1 MVHSRI
7 PLFLPLLFLFLCS
20 RTRERIERTMESQ
33 VSFYSRKRYRLRAFI
48 VRTRKID
55 REEVVG
61 EHKTHSP
68 SFFINVFT
76 TVPTSSSA
84 YPTNHYPSLVSKESI
99 KLEAFQPAFRAF
111 ESNGKECRCPFF
123 SVQEEQL
130 LLLELRDFI
139 FNSRPIRG
147 AHRLWKHRC
156 MQRTSRN
163 VASVGTREY
172 RGAIK
177 FYEVARVVPTAD
189 YRRS

>member
-1 MVHSRI
+1 MVHSARI

-33 VSFYSRKRYRLRAFI
+33 VSFYSRKRYRLRAFT

-84 YPTNHYPSLVSKESI
+84 YPTYPTTQVS
-99 KLEAFQPAFRAF
+99 FPRNR
-111 ESNGKECRCPFF
+111 SNSKRFNRLSELSNRTEKSAVAPFF
-123 SVQEEQL
+123 PLQEEQL
-130 LLLELRDFI
+130 LRDFI

-147 AHRLWKHRC
+147 AHRL
-156 MQRTSRN
+156 
-163 VASVGTREY
+163 
-172 RGAIK
+172 
-177 FYEVARVVPTAD
+177 
-189 YRRS
+189 

>member
-1 MVHSRI
+1 MVHSARI

-76 TVPTSSSA
+76 TVPSRILRTTTQVSFPRNRSNSKRFNRLSELSNRTEKSA
-84 YPTNHYPSLVSKESI
+84 V
-99 KLEAFQPAFRAF
+99 A
-111 ESNGKECRCPFF
+111 PFF
-123 SVQEEQL
+123 PLQEEQL
-130 LLLELRDFI
+130 LRDFI